1 VVELG
6 EDLGLGQ
13 VDRDVLG
20 ACDPLGVGHLDRH
33 RPAERV
39 VLGQVDRPEPAST
52 QELDYPVAADGR
64 GKATDVFH
72 RVGSLDLTPLHCG
85 LGQEIHRLEIG

>member
-1 VVELG
+1 MVELG

-20 ACDPLGVGHLDRH
+20 AGDPLGVGHLDRH

-52 QELDYPVAADGR
+52 QQPDYPVAADGR
-64 GKATDVFH
+64 GKAGRGETGPCAARH
-72 RVGSLDLTPLHCG
+72 LNRRTQIAGRVPFV
-85 LGQEIHRLEIG
+85 